1 MIDNDFYLIYPCFAY
16 SSTIMG
22 KTMPLKAFSANL
34 PSTKLVL
41 SVAVFGMMLGLAGCS
56 NSSTTEE
63 SADAESAS
71 AGSEQKVANDGA
83 TSAEGQTITI
93 YSSRNEQLIKPL
105 LDRYTEETGVN
116 IELVTDKSGPL
127 MARLQAE
134 GKNTPADMLL
144 TVDAGNLWQAAEQ
157 GLLQPV
163 ASTVLEANVPAK
175 YRDPKGQWTGLSLRA
190 RTIMYDPS
198 KVSADQLSTYADL
211 ADPKWKG
218 KLCLRTSNSVYNQS
232 LVASMIENL
241 GEEKTE
247 AVIRGWVANLATD
260 VFSDDTSMLKAIA
273 AGQCEVGLSNS
284 YYYGR
289 LLDEQPN
296 FPVKIF
302 WANQG
307 TTGTHVNVSGA
318 GVVTDSDNPDGALKL
333 MEWLSSDKAQGLY
346 ASSDK
351 EYPVK
356 EGIDESEMLR
366 SWGEFKKDDIS
377 VQKFGERQTQAIQ
390 MMDKAGYK

>member
-1 MIDNDFYLIYPCFAY
+1 MSLNTLVAPLSFAR
-16 SSTIMG
+16 
-22 KTMPLKAFSANL
+22 PAKA
-34 PSTKLVL
+34 TL
-41 SVAVFGMMLGLAGCS
+41 SVAIFSLMLGLVGCQKAETPEQTE
-56 NSSTTEE
+56 STT
-63 SADAESAS
+63 ADETAVVDTATEGTAT
-71 AGSEQKVANDGA
+71 VANG
-83 TSAEGQTITI
+83 EVVTI

-105 LDRYTEETGVN
+105 LDKYTEETGVK
-116 IELVTDKSGPL
+116 IELVTDKTGPL

-163 ASTVLEANVPAK
+163 TSSVLETNVPAK
-175 YRDPKGQWTGLSLRA
+175 YRDPKGLWTGLSLRA
-190 RTIMYDPS
+190 RTIFYDPS
-198 KVSADQLSTYADL
+198 KVEASQLSTYADL

-247 AVIRGWVANLATD
+247 QVIRGWVANLATD
-260 VFSDDTSMLKAIA
+260 VFSDDTSMLEAVA
-273 AGQCEVGLSNS
+273 AGQCEVAVANS

-289 LLDEQPN
+289 LFDEKPD
-296 FPVKIF
+296 FPVQIF
-302 WANQG
+302 WANQD
-307 TTGTHVNVSGA
+307 TSGTHVNISGA
-318 GVVTDSDNPDGALKL
+318 GVIANSDNPSGALKL
-333 MEWLSSDKAQGLY
+333 MEWLSSDAAQGIY

-351 EYPVK
+351 EFPVK
-356 EGIDESEMLR
+356 EGVDKSELLK
-366 SWGEFKKDDIS
+366 SWGEFKQDSIN
-377 VQKFGERQTQAIQ
+377 VQKFGSLQTKAIQ

>member
-1 MIDNDFYLIYPCFAY
+1 MSLNVI
-16 SSTIMG
+16 
-22 KTMPLKAFSANL
+22 SANL
-34 PSTKLVL
+34 SSAKLTL
-41 SVAVFGMMLGLAGCS
+41 PVAVFGMMLALAGCS
-56 NSSTTEE
+56 KSSTPEE
-63 SADAESAS
+63 SVDAETTAPST
-71 AGSEQKVANDGA
+71 EQEVVKEEA
-83 TSAEGQTITI
+83 TAADGQTVTI

-105 LDRYTEETGVN
+105 LDRYTEQTGVK
-116 IELVTDKSGPL
+116 IELVTDKTGPL

-163 ASTVLEANVPAK
+163 ASSVLEANVPAK
-175 YRDPKGQWTGLSLRA
+175 YRDPKGMWTGLSLRA
-190 RTIMYDPS
+190 RTIFYDPS

-218 KLCLRTSNSVYNQS
+218 KLCLRSSKAVYNQS
-232 LVASMIENL
+232 LVASMMENL

-260 VFSDDTSMLKAIA
+260 AFSDDTSMLEAIA
-273 AGQCEVGLSNS
+273 AGQCEVGIANS

-289 LLDEQPN
+289 LLDEKPD

-307 TTGTHVNVSGA
+307 TTGTHVNISGA
-318 GVVTDSDNPDGALKL
+318 GVITDSDNPDGALKL
-333 MEWLSSDKAQGLY
+333 MEWLSSDEAQGLY

-356 EGIDESEMLR
+356 FGIDESEMLR
-366 SWGEFKKDDIS
+366 SWGQFKPDDIN
-377 VQKFGERQTQAIQ
+377 VQKFGELQTQAIQ

>member
-1 MIDNDFYLIYPCFAY
+1 MSLTAI
-16 SSTIMG
+16 
-22 KTMPLKAFSANL
+22 SANL
-34 PSTKLVL
+34 SSTKLTL
-41 SVAVFGMMLGLAGCS
+41 PIAVFGMMLGLAGCS
-56 NSSTTEE
+56 NSSTPEENVDADTTTTAEQSGTEQE
-63 SADAESAS
+63 GAKNDDATA
-71 AGSEQKVANDGA
+71 AGEQTV
-83 TSAEGQTITI
+83 TI

-105 LDRYTEETGVN
+105 LDKYTEKTGVK
-116 IELVTDKSGPL
+116 IELVTDKTGPL

-163 ASTVLEANVPAK
+163 SSTILETNVPAK

-190 RTIMYDPS
+190 RTIFYDPS

-218 KLCLRTSNSVYNQS
+218 KLCLRSSKAVYNQS
-232 LVASMIENL
+232 LVASMMENL

-247 AVIRGWVANLATD
+247 EIIRGWVANLATD
-260 VFSDDTSMLKAIA
+260 VFSDDTSMLEAIA
-273 AGQCEVGLSNS
+273 AGQCEVGIANS

-289 LLDEQPN
+289 LLDEKPN

-307 TTGTHVNVSGA
+307 TTGTHVNISGA
-318 GVVTDSDNPDGALKL
+318 GVIANSDNPDGALKL
-333 MEWLSSDKAQGLY
+333 MEWLSSDEAQGLY

-356 EGIDESEMLR
+356 VGIDESELLR
-366 SWGEFKKDDIS
+366 SWGPFKQDSIS
-377 VQKFGERQTQAIQ
+377 VQKFGELQTQAIQ

>member
-1 MIDNDFYLIYPCFAY
+1 MSLTAI
-16 SSTIMG
+16 
-22 KTMPLKAFSANL
+22 SANL
-34 PSTKLVL
+34 SSSKLTL
-41 SVAVFGMMLGLAGCS
+41 PIAVFGMMLGLAGCS
-56 NSSTTEE
+56 NSSTPEE
-63 SADAESAS
+63 NVDADTTTTAEQSGAEQEVAKNDDATA
-71 AGSEQKVANDGA
+71 AG
-83 TSAEGQTITI
+83 GQTVTI

-105 LDRYTEETGVN
+105 LDKYTEKTGVK
-116 IELVTDKSGPL
+116 IELVTDKTGPL

-163 ASTVLEANVPAK
+163 SSTILETNVPAQ

-190 RTIMYDPS
+190 RTIFYDPS

-218 KLCLRTSNSVYNQS
+218 KLCLRSSKAVYNQS
-232 LVASMIENL
+232 LVASMMENL

-247 AVIRGWVANLATD
+247 EIIRGWVANLATD
-260 VFSDDTSMLKAIA
+260 VFSDDTSMLEAIA
-273 AGQCEVGLSNS
+273 AGQCEVGIANS

-289 LLDEQPN
+289 LLDEKPN

-307 TTGTHVNVSGA
+307 TTGTHVNISGA
-318 GVVTDSDNPDGALKL
+318 GVIANSDNPDGALKL
-333 MEWLSSDKAQGLY
+333 MEWLSSDEAQGLY

-356 EGIDESEMLR
+356 VGIDESELLR
-366 SWGEFKKDDIS
+366 SWGPFKQDSIS
-377 VQKFGERQTQAIQ
+377 VQKFGELQTQAIQ

>member
-1 MIDNDFYLIYPCFAY
+1 MSLN
-16 SSTIMG
+16 TI
-22 KTMPLKAFSANL
+22 SATRSASKLTL
-34 PSTKLVL
+34 PV
-41 SVAVFGMMLGLAGCS
+41 VVCGVMLGLAGCS

-63 SADAESAS
+63 SAKTTASESTAPQ
-71 AGSEQKVANDGA
+71 ATTDGA
-83 TSAEGQTITI
+83 TSADGQTITI

-105 LDRYTEETGVN
+105 LDRYTEETGVK
-116 IELVTDKSGPL
+116 IELVTDKTGPL

-134 GKNTPADMLL
+134 GQNTPADMLL
-144 TVDAGNLWQAAEQ
+144 TVDAGNLWQAAQQ

-163 ASTVLEANVPAK
+163 ASTVLENNVPAK

-190 RTIMYDPS
+190 RTIFYDPS

-218 KLCLRTSNSVYNQS
+218 KLCLRTSKKVYNQS
-232 LVASMIENL
+232 LVASMIEHL
-241 GEEKTE
+241 GAEKTE
-247 AVIRGWVANLATD
+247 EIIRGWVDNLATD
-260 VFSDDTSMLKAIA
+260 VFSDDTSMLEAIA
-273 AGQCEVGLSNS
+273 AGQCEVGIANS

-289 LLDEQPN
+289 ILDEKPN

-318 GVVTDSDNPDGALKL
+318 GVVAGSDNPDGTLKL
-333 MEWLSSDKAQGLY
+333 IEWLSSDEAQGIY

-351 EYPVK
+351 EFPVK
-356 EGIDESEMLR
+356 EGVDESEMLR
-366 SWGEFKKDDIS
+366 SWGSFKKDDIN
-377 VQKFGERQTQAIQ
+377 VQKFGELQTQAIQ

>member
-1 MIDNDFYLIYPCFAY
+1 MSLNVI
-16 SSTIMG
+16 
-22 KTMPLKAFSANL
+22 SANL
-34 PSTKLVL
+34 SSAKLTL
-41 SVAVFGMMLGLAGCS
+41 PVAVFGMMLALAGCS
-56 NSSTTEE
+56 KSSTPEE
-63 SADAESAS
+63 SVDAETPAPSTEQEVAKDNAAS
-71 AGSEQKVANDGA
+71 AD
-83 TSAEGQTITI
+83 GQTVTI

-105 LDRYTEETGVN
+105 LDRYTEQTGVKV
-116 IELVTDKSGPL
+116 ELVTDKDGPL

-163 ASTVLEANVPAK
+163 ASSVLEANVPAK
-175 YRDPKGQWTGLSLRA
+175 YRDPEGRWTGLSLRA
-190 RTIMYDPS
+190 RTIFYDPS

-218 KLCLRTSNSVYNQS
+218 KLCLRTSKKVYNQS
-232 LVASMIENL
+232 LVASMMEHL
-241 GEEKTE
+241 GAEKTE

-260 VFSDDTSMLKAIA
+260 VFSDDTNLLEAIA
-273 AGQCEVGLSNS
+273 AGQCEVGIANS

-289 LLDEQPN
+289 LLDEKPD

-307 TTGTHVNVSGA
+307 TTGTHVNISGA
-318 GVVTDSDNPDGALKL
+318 GVVTGSDNADGALKL
-333 MEWLSSDKAQGLY
+333 MEWLSSDDAQGLY
-346 ASSDK
+346 ASADK
-351 EYPVK
+351 EFPVK
-356 EGIDESEMLR
+356 VGIDESEMLR
-366 SWGEFKKDDIS
+366 SWGQFKPDDIN
-377 VQKFGERQTQAIQ
+377 VQKFGALQTQAIQ

>member
-1 MIDNDFYLIYPCFAY
+1 MSLSAI
-16 SSTIMG
+16 
-22 KTMPLKAFSANL
+22 SANL
-34 PSTKLVL
+34 SSTKLTL
-41 SVAVFGMMLGLAGCS
+41 PVAVFGMMLGLAGCS
-56 NSSTTEE
+56 NSSTPEE
-63 SADAESAS
+63 SVDAEATTTGAVQSGTAQEV
-71 AGSEQKVANDGA
+71 AANDGA
-83 TSAEGQTITI
+83 TAEGGQTVTI

-105 LDRYTEETGVN
+105 LDKYTEKTGVK
-116 IELVTDKSGPL
+116 IELVTDKTGPL

-163 ASTVLEANVPAK
+163 SSTILETNVPAK

-190 RTIMYDPS
+190 RTIFYDPS
-198 KVSADQLSTYADL
+198 KVDAAQLSTYADL

-218 KLCLRTSNSVYNQS
+218 KLCLRSSKAVYNQS
-232 LVASMIENL
+232 LVASMMENL

-247 AVIRGWVANLATD
+247 QIIRGWVANLATD
-260 VFSDDTSMLKAIA
+260 VFSDDTSMLEAIA
-273 AGQCEVGLSNS
+273 AGQCEVGIANS

-289 LLDEQPN
+289 LLDEKPN

-302 WANQG
+302 WANQDS
-307 TTGTHVNVSGA
+307 TGTHVNISGA
-318 GVVTDSDNPDGALKL
+318 GVIANSDNPDGALKL
-333 MEWLSSDKAQGLY
+333 MEWLSSDEAQGLY

-356 EGIDESEMLR
+356 VGIDESELLR
-366 SWGEFKKDDIS
+366 SWGPFKQDSIS
-377 VQKFGERQTQAIQ
+377 VQKFGELQTQAIQ

>member
-1 MIDNDFYLIYPCFAY
+1 MSLSAI
-16 SSTIMG
+16 
-22 KTMPLKAFSANL
+22 SANL
-34 PSTKLVL
+34 SSTKLTL
-41 SVAVFGMMLGLAGCS
+41 PVAVFSMMLGLAGCS
-56 NSSTTEE
+56 NSSTPEE
-63 SADAESAS
+63 SVDAEATTTGAKQSGTAQEV
-71 AGSEQKVANDGA
+71 AANDGA
-83 TSAEGQTITI
+83 TAEGGQTVTI

-105 LDRYTEETGVN
+105 LDKYTEKTGVK
-116 IELVTDKSGPL
+116 IELVTDKTGPL

-163 ASTVLEANVPAK
+163 SSTILETNVPAK

-190 RTIMYDPS
+190 RTIFYDPS
-198 KVSADQLSTYADL
+198 KVDAAQLSTYADL

-218 KLCLRTSNSVYNQS
+218 KLCLRSSKAVYNQS
-232 LVASMIENL
+232 LVASMMENL

-247 AVIRGWVANLATD
+247 QVIRGWVANLATD
-260 VFSDDTSMLKAIA
+260 AFSDDTSMLEAIA
-273 AGQCEVGLSNS
+273 AGQCEVGIANS

-289 LLDEQPN
+289 LLDEKPN

-302 WANQG
+302 WANQDS
-307 TTGTHVNVSGA
+307 TGTHVNISGA
-318 GVVTDSDNPDGALKL
+318 GVIANSDNPDGALKL
-333 MEWLSSDKAQGLY
+333 MEWLSSDEAQGLY

-356 EGIDESEMLR
+356 VGIDESELLR
-366 SWGEFKKDDIS
+366 SWGPFKQDSIS
-377 VQKFGERQTQAIQ
+377 VQKFGELQTQAIQ

>member
-1 MIDNDFYLIYPCFAY
+1 MSLTAI
-16 SSTIMG
+16 
-22 KTMPLKAFSANL
+22 SANL
-34 PSTKLVL
+34 SSSKLTL
-41 SVAVFGMMLGLAGCS
+41 PIAVFGMMLGLAGCS
-56 NSSTTEE
+56 NSSTPEE
-63 SADAESAS
+63 NVDDDTTTTAEQSGAEQEVAKNDDATA
-71 AGSEQKVANDGA
+71 AG
-83 TSAEGQTITI
+83 GQTVTI

-105 LDRYTEETGVN
+105 LDKYTEKTGVK
-116 IELVTDKSGPL
+116 IELVTDKTGPL

-163 ASTVLEANVPAK
+163 SSTILETNVPAK

-190 RTIMYDPS
+190 RTIFYDPS

-218 KLCLRTSNSVYNQS
+218 KLCLRSSKAVYNQS
-232 LVASMIENL
+232 LVASMMENL

-247 AVIRGWVANLATD
+247 EIIRGWVANLATD
-260 VFSDDTSMLKAIA
+260 VFSDDTSMLEAIA
-273 AGQCEVGLSNS
+273 AGQCEVGIANS

-289 LLDEQPN
+289 LLDEKPN

-307 TTGTHVNVSGA
+307 TTGTHVNISGA
-318 GVVTDSDNPDGALKL
+318 GVIANSDNPDGALKL
-333 MEWLSSDKAQGLY
+333 MEWLSSDEAQGLY

-356 EGIDESEMLR
+356 VGIDESELLR
-366 SWGEFKKDDIS
+366 SWGPFKQDSIS
-377 VQKFGERQTQAIQ
+377 VQKFGELQTQAIQ

>member
-1 MIDNDFYLIYPCFAY
+1 MSLSAI
-16 SSTIMG
+16 
-22 KTMPLKAFSANL
+22 SANL
-34 PSTKLVL
+34 SSTKLTL
-41 SVAVFGMMLGLAGCS
+41 PVAVFGMMLGLAGCS
-56 NSSTTEE
+56 NSSTPEE
-63 SADAESAS
+63 SVDAEATTTG
-71 AGSEQKVANDGA
+71 AEQSGTAQEVAANDGA
-83 TSAEGQTITI
+83 TAEGGQTVTI

-105 LDRYTEETGVN
+105 LDKYTEKTGVK
-116 IELVTDKSGPL
+116 IELVTDKTGPL

-163 ASTVLEANVPAK
+163 SSTILETNVPAK

-190 RTIMYDPS
+190 RTIFYDPS
-198 KVSADQLSTYADL
+198 KVDAAQLSTYADL

-218 KLCLRTSNSVYNQS
+218 KLCLRSSKAVYNQS
-232 LVASMIENL
+232 LVASMMENL

-247 AVIRGWVANLATD
+247 QIIRGWVANLATD
-260 VFSDDTSMLKAIA
+260 VFSDDTSMLEAIA
-273 AGQCEVGLSNS
+273 AGQCEVGIANS

-289 LLDEQPN
+289 LLDEKPN

-302 WANQG
+302 WANQDS
-307 TTGTHVNVSGA
+307 TGTHVNISGA
-318 GVVTDSDNPDGALKL
+318 GVIANSDNPDGALKL
-333 MEWLSSDKAQGLY
+333 MEWLSSDEAQGLY

-356 EGIDESEMLR
+356 EGIDESELLR
-366 SWGEFKKDDIS
+366 SWGPFKQDSIS
-377 VQKFGERQTQAIQ
+377 VQKFGELQTQAIQ

>member
-1 MIDNDFYLIYPCFAY
+1 MSLTAI
-16 SSTIMG
+16 
-22 KTMPLKAFSANL
+22 SANL
-34 PSTKLVL
+34 SSSKLTL
-41 SVAVFGMMLGLAGCS
+41 PIAVFGMMLGLAGCS
-56 NSSTTEE
+56 NSSTPEENVDADTTTTAEQSGTEQE
-63 SADAESAS
+63 VAKNDDATA
-71 AGSEQKVANDGA
+71 AGGHTV
-83 TSAEGQTITI
+83 TI

-105 LDRYTEETGVN
+105 LDKYTEKTGVK
-116 IELVTDKSGPL
+116 IELVTDKTGPL

-163 ASTVLEANVPAK
+163 SSTILETNVPAK

-190 RTIMYDPS
+190 RTIFYDPS
-198 KVSADQLSTYADL
+198 KVDAAQLSTYADL

-218 KLCLRTSNSVYNQS
+218 KLCLRSSKAVYNQS
-232 LVASMIENL
+232 LVASMMENL

-247 AVIRGWVANLATD
+247 EIIRGWVANLATD
-260 VFSDDTSMLKAIA
+260 VFSDDTSMLEAIA
-273 AGQCEVGLSNS
+273 AGQCEVGIANS
-284 YYYGR
+284 YYY
-289 LLDEQPN
+289 EKPN

-307 TTGTHVNVSGA
+307 TTGTHVNISGA
-318 GVVTDSDNPDGALKL
+318 GVIANSDNPDGALKL
-333 MEWLSSDKAQGLY
+333 MEWLSSDEAQGLY

-356 EGIDESEMLR
+356 VGIDESELLR
-366 SWGEFKKDDIS
+366 SWGSFKQDSIS
-377 VQKFGERQTQAIQ
+377 VQKFGELQTQAIQ

>member
-1 MIDNDFYLIYPCFAY
+1 MSLTAI
-16 SSTIMG
+16 
-22 KTMPLKAFSANL
+22 SANL
-34 PSTKLVL
+34 SSSKLTL
-41 SVAVFGMMLGLAGCS
+41 PIAVFGMMLGLAGCS
-56 NSSTTEE
+56 NSSTPEENVDADTTTTAEQSGTEQE
-63 SADAESAS
+63 VAKNDEATA
-71 AGSEQKVANDGA
+71 AG
-83 TSAEGQTITI
+83 GQTVTI

-105 LDRYTEETGVN
+105 LDKYTEKTGVK
-116 IELVTDKSGPL
+116 IELVTDKTGPL

-163 ASTVLEANVPAK
+163 SSTILETNVPAK

-190 RTIMYDPS
+190 RTIFYDPS

-218 KLCLRTSNSVYNQS
+218 KLCLRSSKAVYNQS
-232 LVASMIENL
+232 LVASMMENL

-247 AVIRGWVANLATD
+247 EIIRGWVANLATD
-260 VFSDDTSMLKAIA
+260 VFSDDTSMLEATA
-273 AGQCEVGLSNS
+273 AGQCEVGIANS

-289 LLDEQPN
+289 LLDEKPN

-307 TTGTHVNVSGA
+307 TTGTHVNISGA
-318 GVVTDSDNPDGALKL
+318 GVIANSDNPDGALKL
-333 MEWLSSDKAQGLY
+333 MEWLSSDEAQGLY

-356 EGIDESEMLR
+356 VGIDESELLR
-366 SWGEFKKDDIS
+366 SWGPFKQDSIS
-377 VQKFGERQTQAIQ
+377 VQKFGELQTQAIQ

>member
-1 MIDNDFYLIYPCFAY
+1 M
-16 SSTIMG
+16 S
-22 KTMPLKAFSANL
+22 LKAFSANL
-34 PSTKLVL
+34 PSTKLTL
-41 SVAVFGMMLGLAGCS
+41 PIAVFGMMLGLAGCS

-63 SADAESAS
+63 SVEAEGSAAS
-71 AGSEQKVANDGA
+71 SEQEVANDGA

-105 LDRYTEETGVN
+105 LDRYMKETGVN

-247 AVIRGWVANLATD
+247 AVIRGWVDNLATD

-296 FPVKIF
+296 FPVKVF

-307 TTGTHVNVSGA
+307 TTGTHVNISGA

-356 EGIDESEMLR
+356 EGVDESDMLR

-377 VQKFGERQTQAIQ
+377 VQKFGELQTQAIQ

>member
-1 MIDNDFYLIYPCFAY
+1 
-16 SSTIMG
+16 MG
-22 KTMPLKAFSANL
+22 NAMSLTAISANL
-34 PSTKLVL
+34 SSSKLTL
-41 SVAVFGMMLGLAGCS
+41 PIAVFGMMLGLAGCS
-56 NSSTTEE
+56 NSSTPEE
-63 SADAESAS
+63 NVDADTTTTAEQSGAEQEVAKNDDATA
-71 AGSEQKVANDGA
+71 AG
-83 TSAEGQTITI
+83 GQTVTI

-105 LDRYTEETGVN
+105 LDKYTEKTGVK
-116 IELVTDKSGPL
+116 IELVTDKTGPL

-163 ASTVLEANVPAK
+163 SSTILETNVPAK

-190 RTIMYDPS
+190 RTIFYDPS

-218 KLCLRTSNSVYNQS
+218 KLCLRSSKAVYNQS
-232 LVASMIENL
+232 LVASMMENL

-247 AVIRGWVANLATD
+247 EIIRGWVANLATD
-260 VFSDDTSMLKAIA
+260 VFSDDTSMLEAIA
-273 AGQCEVGLSNS
+273 AGQCEVGIANS

-289 LLDEQPN
+289 LLDEKPN

-307 TTGTHVNVSGA
+307 TTGTHVNISGA
-318 GVVTDSDNPDGALKL
+318 GVIANSDNPDGALKL
-333 MEWLSSDKAQGLY
+333 MEWLSSDEAQGLY

-356 EGIDESEMLR
+356 VGIDESELLR
-366 SWGEFKKDDIS
+366 SWGPFKQDSIS
-377 VQKFGERQTQAIQ
+377 VQKFGELQTQAIQ

>member
-1 MIDNDFYLIYPCFAY
+1 M
-16 SSTIMG
+16 S
-22 KTMPLKAFSANL
+22 LKAFSANL
-34 PSTKLVL
+34 PSTKLTL
-41 SVAVFGMMLGLAGCS
+41 PVAVFGMMLGLAGCS

-63 SADAESAS
+63 SVDAESTS
-71 AGSEQKVANDGA
+71 AASEQKVANDGA

-163 ASTVLEANVPAK
+163 ASTILEANVPAK
-175 YRDPKGQWTGLSLRA
+175 YRDPKGKWTGLSLRA

-247 AVIRGWVANLATD
+247 AVIRGWVDNLATD

-307 TTGTHVNVSGA
+307 TTGTHVNISGA

-356 EGIDESEMLR
+356 DGIDESEMLK

-377 VQKFGERQTQAIQ
+377 VQKFGELQTQAIQ

>member
-1 MIDNDFYLIYPCFAY
+1 M
-16 SSTIMG
+16 S
-22 KTMPLKAFSANL
+22 LKAFSANL
-34 PSTKLVL
+34 PSTKLTL
-41 SVAVFGMMLGLAGCS
+41 PVAVFGMMLGLAGCS
-56 NSSTTEE
+56 NSSTPEE
-63 SADAESAS
+63 SVDAEAAPAS
-71 AGSEQKVANDGA
+71 SEQEVANDGA

-296 FPVKIF
+296 FPVKVF

-307 TTGTHVNVSGA
+307 TTGTHVNISGA
-318 GVVTDSDNPDGALKL
+318 GVVTGSDNPDGALKL

-356 EGIDESEMLR
+356 EGVDESDMLR
-366 SWGEFKKDDIS
+366 SWGEFKKDDIN